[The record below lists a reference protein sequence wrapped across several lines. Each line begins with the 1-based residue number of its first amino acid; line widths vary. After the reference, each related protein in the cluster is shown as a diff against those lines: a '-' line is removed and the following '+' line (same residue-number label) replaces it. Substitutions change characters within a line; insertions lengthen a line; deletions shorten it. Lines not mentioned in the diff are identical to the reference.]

1 MVKKIIAGILA
12 ALVLILAAFKLFYNK
27 DNAPK
32 KIMEVRE
39 NLTSYHM
46 EGNMEMNS
54 HGDKRDFLV
63 VVDYKK
69 DGENDL
75 FRISLFDKNINQEQ
89 IMLRNKEGVYVL
101 TPSLNQVYS
110 FKGDYPLNSQKPY
123 LYHSMLQALDG
134 DYNIE
139 KVSDGYLLSFTPK
152 YENSPTW
159 VKEDV
164 KLSSDF
170 KPVWVNIYD
179 NNNSIVC
186 AINFTKVEFG
196 VDLKDD
202 DFPPIPNL
210 NQKKK
215 EEKGKEKGEYPDI
228 LHTFNSEEEPNVK
241 ANKNNSFQN
250 LFTMNG
256 NLLRKRE
263 DLNERNGDYVY
274 KELSLDNS
282 INSDKNIAS
291 KIVYI
296 TKSDIDKN
304 EITEES
310 SFRSDIDYYH
320 HQRPIIPSNRQII
333 NQKNNILMQRYNS
346 EKGDLINYY
355 SKPQRII
362 P

>member
-202 DFPPIPNL
+202 DFNVEINMNKAKETALEISRSLEELPLMVVENITNSEL
-210 NQKKK
+210 QEKVTATVDGKTVFILSYRGNQNFTIIQSLLDDSKEINYQTVSGTLVNFEQGIGIYNESYLTYIYNGIKYEIYSDSLTVDEMIEIVSTIDLV
-215 EEKGKEKGEYPDI
+215 EEK
-228 LHTFNSEEEPNVK
+228 
-241 ANKNNSFQN
+241 
-250 LFTMNG
+250 
-256 NLLRKRE
+256 
-263 DLNERNGDYVY
+263 
-274 KELSLDNS
+274 
-282 INSDKNIAS
+282 
-291 KIVYI
+291 
-296 TKSDIDKN
+296 
-304 EITEES
+304 
-310 SFRSDIDYYH
+310 
-320 HQRPIIPSNRQII
+320 
-333 NQKNNILMQRYNS
+333 
-346 EKGDLINYY
+346 
-355 SKPQRII
+355 
-362 P
+362 